1 MRLAPLLLA
10 RARRL
15 ADPLVP
21 LCLVALF
28 FKSEAVVSMLASPD
42 VTGLSWALVHAWG
55 PRLSVHVALCAL
67 FVLPWLLAPGRW
79 RAGPLLGA
87 HTGLSL
93 LLLADVLYYRACG
106 SLLSPHALL
115 AASALADVP
124 QAAVSL
130 LRPQDLVFVA
140 DLPVLWALARVSR
153 GLRVGMGPAP
163 IAALLGLAL
172 AAGHVYWWHH
182 RVDVLQ
188 RRPGDYLFAKTFAPY
203 ERVAKQSPLGL
214 HAFDLHHFLVESRR
228 LELTSAQAAGIE
240 AWFDGNQEPEGEH
253 PLRGSLAGRNLLV
266 VQVESLERF
275 VLERSIDGQEICPRI
290 NALAREGL
298 FFTDVHEQVNGGTSS
313 DADLMVN
320 TSVLPVRDGATFL
333 RFPDAHF
340 PASLPRLLSARGY
353 STLAAHP
360 ERGGLWNW
368 RLGLQHVGYERLRDE
383 STWVMDERIGVGLSD
398 ASYVRQLLP
407 VINALPEPFLA
418 FTVTLSSH
426 GPFDLPASLRTLR
439 LPAELESTRLGG
451 YFQSLAYTDRQLG
464 VLLDGL
470 AAAGRLDRTVVV
482 VLGDH
487 AGPNK
492 YYRAELAEVREP
504 AWWRDE
510 AQRVPVVIWAKGL
523 PARRVDTTG
532 GQVDVLPTLLPLLDV
547 PREAYAR
554 SVMGRDLLTTRRAY
568 VATSRGVVGD
578 PAFREHAQASLT
590 IADQIL
596 RSDYFRR
603 RAAH

>member
-1 MRLAPLLLA
+1 MRLTPLLLA

-21 LCLVALF
+21 LCLAALF
-28 FKSEAVVSMLASPD
+28 FKSEAVVSMLASVG
-42 VTGLSWALVHAWG
+42 VTGLSWSLVHTWG
-55 PRLSVHVALCAL
+55 PRLSVHLALCAL
-67 FVLPWLLAPGRW
+67 FVVPWLLAPGRW
-79 RAGPLLGA
+79 RAWPLLGA
-87 HTGLSL
+87 HAGLSL

-106 SLLSPHALL
+106 SLLGPHALL
-115 AASALADVP
+115 AAGALADVP
-124 QAAVSL
+124 HAALSL
-130 LRPQDLVFVA
+130 VRPQDLVFVA
-140 DLPVLWALARVSR
+140 DLPVLWAVARLSRNLRR
-153 GLRVGMGPAP
+153 GLGPAP
-163 IAALLGLAL
+163 VAALLGVAL

-182 RVDVLQ
+182 RVDVQQ

-228 LELTSAQAAGIE
+228 LELTGEQAAAIE
-240 AWFDGNQEPEGEH
+240 GWFDGNQEQAEPH
-253 PLRGSLAGRNLLV
+253 PLEGSLAGRNVLI

-275 VLERSIDGQEICPRI
+275 VVGRSIDGQEICPRL
-290 NALAREGL
+290 NALVKAGL
-298 FFTDVHEQVNGGTSS
+298 FFSNVHEQVNGGTSS

-340 PASLPRLLSARGY
+340 PASLPRLLSTRGY

-407 VINALPEPFLA
+407 VLTALPEPFLA

-426 GPFDLPASLRTLR
+426 GPFDLPDRLRTLR
-439 LPAELESTRLGG
+439 LPAELERTRLGG
-451 YFQSLAYTDRQLG
+451 YFQSIAYVDRQLG

-470 AAAGRLDRTVVV
+470 AAAGRLERTVVV

-504 AWWRDE
+504 SWWRDE
-510 AQRVPVVIWAKGL
+510 AQRVPLVIWAKGL
-523 PARRVDTTG
+523 PTREIDTVG
-532 GQVDVLPTLLPLLDV
+532 GQVDVLPTLLPLLGV

-554 SVMGRDLLTTRRAY
+554 SVMGRDLLTTRRAW
-568 VATSRGVVGD
+568 VATPRGVIGD
-578 PAFREHAQASLT
+578 PAWSAHGQASLEV
-590 IADQIL
+590 ADQIL

-603 RAAH
+603 RATR